1 LNLSSHSPRRFQI
14 NSGKTVLIDFH
25 ADWSGLCRST
35 SQQFSELS
43 DTFVRIGVDFY
54 RVNVDELEDVVMEA
68 DVRVVCIFHMTPLS
82 SQFKPRNITGPHL
95 YGVQGR
101 EEGWACHGRGW
112 IEFACEFLVFDV
124 VHLTDSF
131 VRHG

>member
-1 LNLSSHSPRRFQI
+1 MPFNPIDDAQDFTRII

-68 DVRVVCIFHMTPLS
+68 DVRVVPTYMVFKDGKKVGHATGADALSLHKLMGSYMT
-82 SQFKPRNITGPHL
+82 
-95 YGVQGR
+95 
-101 EEGWACHGRGW
+101 E
-112 IEFACEFLVFDV
+112 CEV
-124 VHLTDSF
+124 VA
-131 VRHG
+131 

>member
-1 LNLSSHSPRRFQI
+1 LSPRRSQI

-25 ADWSGLCRST
+25 AEWSGLCRST

-68 DVRVVCIFHMTPLS
+68 DVRVVCIFNMTPLWS
-82 SQFKPRNITGPHL
+82 LLKPRNMTGPNL

-101 EEGWACHGRGW
+101 EEGWACHGCGW
-112 IEFACEFLVFDV
+112 FKSAREYLVFDV
-124 VHLTDSF
+124 VHLTDCL
-131 VRHG
+131 G